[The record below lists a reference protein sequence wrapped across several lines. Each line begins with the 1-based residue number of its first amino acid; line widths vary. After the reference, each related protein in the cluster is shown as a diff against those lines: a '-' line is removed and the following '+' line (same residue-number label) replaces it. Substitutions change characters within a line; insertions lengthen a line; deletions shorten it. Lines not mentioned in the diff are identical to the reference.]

1 MGEKI
6 CVYGARVHNLK
17 NIDVEIPRH
26 SLTVITGLSGSGK
39 SSLAFDT
46 IFAEGQRRYIETFSA
61 YARNFLGGM
70 ERPDVDKITG
80 LSPVI
85 SIEQKTTNKNPRS
98 TVGTVTEIYDY
109 LRLLFARA
117 GRAYSYMTGE
127 PMVKYTEERIIDMIQ
142 HDYAGHKIYILA
154 PLVRSRKGHYREL
167 FESTRRKGF
176 LNVRV
181 DGEIKEIRQGMKVD
195 RYKNHDIEVVVD
207 KLNLSATTSLPPKG
221 KLSDGGDERLKK
233 TVQLAMKMG
242 DGLLMILDKDSGQ
255 VKYFSRR
262 LMCPTTGISY
272 SDPAP
277 NNFSFNSPQGACP
290 KCKGLGVVSEIDL
303 AKVIPDRSKSIREG
317 GIVPLGKYKN
327 QMIFWQI
334 DALLKK
340 YDCDLSTP
348 IGELSE
354 EAMNEVLYGALENVR
369 IDKDVVH
376 TSSDYFVAFEG
387 IVKYLRDTMSV
398 DESAAAQKWA
408 DQFMAEATCP
418 ECHGHRL
425 NREALSYKVADKNIA
440 ELCDMDLGELKEWLN
455 ELEAPTRP
463 AQGDACGACRNKNLS
478 TEGEAMEPGHSADAS
493 LPVGGKLVGA
503 EYQIAKEILKE
514 ISTRLGFLLDV
525 GLDYLAL
532 GRPSASLSG
541 GESQRIR
548 LATQIGSQL
557 VNVLYILD
565 EPSIGLHQR
574 DNERLIR
581 SLKELRDL
589 GNTVIVVEHDRDMML
604 AADYIIDIGPR
615 AGRKGGEVVFQG
627 TPGQLLKSDTLTA
640 HYLNGSVCCDS
651 VATTPAAPVATTP
664 TTSVDAPP
672 ARLLTVRG
680 ASGNNLKHVDVAF
693 PLGKLILVTGVSGSG
708 KSTLVNETLQPILSQ
723 HFYRSLKR
731 PMPYDSIE
739 GLELI
744 DKVVSVDQSPIGRTP
759 RSNPATYTGVF
770 ADIRSLFVGLPE
782 ARIRGYKAGRFSFNV
797 RDGRCETCG
806 GNGYK
811 TIEMN
816 FLPDIQVPCEECHG
830 KRYNRET
837 LEVRYKGKSI
847 ADVLDMTI
855 NQAVEFFENQPDIL
869 RKIKTIQDVGLGYIK
884 LGQPSTTLSGGE
896 SQRVKLATE
905 LSKRDTGRT
914 LYILDEPTTGL
925 HFEDIRILM
934 QVLRRL
940 VDRGNTVIVIEHN
953 LDVIVQ
959 ADYIIDMGPEG
970 GRRGGSVIATG
981 TPQEVAQSG
990 KGFTSKYLKE
1000 ELQRL
1005 SQQPV

>member
-1 MGEKI
+1 MNNEEKI
-6 CVYGARVHNLK
+6 NVWGARVHNLK
-17 NIDVEIPRH
+17 NIDVEIPRQ

-98 TVGTVTEIYDY
+98 TVGTTTEVYDY

-127 PMVKYTEERIIDMIQ
+127 PMVKYTEEKVIEMVTN
-142 HDYAGHKIYILA
+142 DYAGKKILILA
-154 PLVRSRKGHYREL
+154 PVVRGRKGHYREL
-167 FESTRRKGF
+167 FESMRRKGYMH
-176 LNVRV
+176 VRV
-181 DGEIKEIRQGMKVD
+181 DGELQEITRGMKVD
-195 RYKNHDIEVVVD
+195 RYKTHDIEIVIDRLAVP
-207 KLNLSATTSLPPKG
+207 ATTPATSNVPT
-221 KLSDGGDERLKK
+221 DRLKK
-233 TVQLAMKMG
+233 SVQIAMKQG
-242 DGLLMILDKDSGQ
+242 EGLLMIMDYDTKAI
-255 VKYFSRR
+255 KHFSKR

-277 NNFSFNSPQGACP
+277 NTFSFNSPQGACP
-290 KCKGLGVVSEIDL
+290 RCKGLGYINEIDL
-303 AKVIPDRSKSIREG
+303 EKVIPNRKLNIHDGAIA
-317 GIVPLGKYKN
+317 PLGKYKN

-334 DALLKK
+334 DAILKK
-340 YDCDLSTP
+340 YSCDLKTP
-348 IGELSE
+348 VNDIPD
-354 EAMNEVLYGALENVR
+354 EALNEILYGSLETIR
-369 IDKDVVH
+369 IDKELVH
-376 TSSDYFVAFEG
+376 TSSDYFVSFDG
-387 IVKYLRDTMSV
+387 VVKYLRNVMDN
-398 DESAAAQKWA
+398 DESTSGQKWA
-408 DQFMAEATCP
+408 DQFLAECQCP
-418 ECHGHRL
+418 ECHGQRL
-425 NREALSYKVADKNIA
+425 NREALSYRIWDKNIS
-440 ELCDMDLGELKEWLN
+440 ELASMDLSELRQWLDD
-455 ELEAPTRP
+455 LEQPTP
-463 AQGDACGACRNKNLS
+463 TAKLDSQQQQI
-478 TEGEAMEPGHSADAS
+478 SA
-493 LPVGGKLVGA
+493 
-503 EYQIAKEILKE
+503 EILKE
-514 ISTRLGFLLDV
+514 IRTRLDFLLDV

-532 GRPSASLSG
+532 NRQSSSLSG

-574 DNERLIR
+574 DNDRLIR

-604 AADYIIDIGPR
+604 NADYIVDIGPK

-627 TPGQLLKSDTLTA
+627 IIDEMLKANTITA
-640 HYLNGSVCCDS
+640 QYLSGERNIEIPKQRRKGNGNS
-651 VATTPAAPVATTP
+651 
-664 TTSVDAPP
+664 
-672 ARLLTVRG
+672 LWLRG
-680 ASGNNLKHVDVAF
+680 CRGNNLKNITVEF
-693 PLGKLILVTGVSGSG
+693 PLGELILVTGVSGSG
-708 KSTLVNETLQPILSQ
+708 KSTLINETLYPILSK
-723 HFYRSLKR
+723 HFYRSLQQ

-739 GLELI
+739 GLEYI
-744 DKVVSVDQSPIGRTP
+744 DKVVNVDQSPIGRTP

-770 ADIRSLFVGLPE
+770 SDIRSLFVNLPE
-782 ARIRGYKAGRFSFNV
+782 AQIRGYKPGRFSFNV
-797 RDGRCETCG
+797 KGGRCETCG

-837 LEVRYKGKSI
+837 LEVRFKGKSI

-855 NQAVEFFENQPDIL
+855 NQAVEFFENVPDIL
-869 RKIKTIQDVGLGYIK
+869 RKIKTIQEVGLGYIK

-905 LSKRDTGRT
+905 LSKRDTGKT

-934 QVLRRL
+934 DVLQKL
-940 VDRGNTVIVIEHN
+940 VDRGNTVIIIEHN
-953 LDVIVQ
+953 LDVIKL
-959 ADYIIDMGPEG
+959 ADHIIDMGPEG
-970 GRRGGSVIATG
+970 GRGGGTILATG
-981 TPQEVAQSG
+981 TPEQVAKSK
-990 KGFTSKYLKE
+990 KGFTPKFLKE
-1000 ELQRL
+1000 ELKR
-1005 SQQPV
+1005 